1 MMAQDNRRASPS
13 SDELLRL
20 MVESATDYAIFAM
33 DRSGLVISW
42 NTGASRVLG
51 YEDAEIMGRSGDVI
65 FTPEDRARGVPDQE
79 RRDASIE
86 GRAFDDRWTMRK
98 GGERFWASGLMMP
111 LADRSQ
117 GYVKILR
124 DRTQAHLAEAR
135 QRADEER
142 FRVLATNIPQLVF
155 RCRPG
160 GARTWGSPQ
169 WIAFTGLDLPE
180 SLEFG
185 WMNAVHPDD
194 HEATHLAW
202 IQAEAQGKY
211 EVEHRIRHAKD
222 GEYRWHQTRARP
234 LETPGDPAELDW
246 IGTSTDI
253 HENHTLRDRQKIL
266 LAELQHRTRN
276 LLGLAQAIAGRLM
289 RRATSLQ
296 QFWTEFQARLGALGR
311 VQALMT
317 ATEAGTSLQE
327 LIESELDALVGQR
340 ENQITLS
347 GPRIILPDS
356 AAQALALGI
365 HELVT
370 NAVKHGALGEAGGRL
385 DVEWEIDVGG
395 YTVVTWQESCVQ
407 IGEVHNRR
415 QGFGSELL
423 TRALPYQL
431 GAKTSLTF
439 GDDGVR
445 CVIALPPLRQ
455 P

>member
-1 MMAQDNRRASPS
+1 
-13 SDELLRL
+13 
-20 MVESATDYAIFAM
+20 MVESATEYAIFAI
-33 DRSGLVISW
+33 DPSGAVISW
-42 NTGASRVLG
+42 NAGAARVLG
-51 YEDAEIMGRSGDVI
+51 YESSEIMGRSADVI

-79 RRDASIE
+79 RFDASTK
-86 GRAFDDRWTMRK
+86 GRALDERWTMRK
-98 GGERFWASGLMMP
+98 SGERFWASGLMMP
-111 LADRSQ
+111 LADLSQ

-124 DRTQAHLAEAR
+124 DRTEAHLTEAR

-169 WIAFTGLDLPE
+169 WIAFTGLDLPQ

-185 WMNAVHPDD
+185 WMDAVHPDD

-202 IQAEAQGKY
+202 TDAAARRKY
-211 EVEHRIRHAKD
+211 EVEHRIRHAQG

-234 LETPGDPAELDW
+234 LEMPGDPAELDW

-253 HENHTLRDRQKIL
+253 HENRTLRDRQKLL

-289 RRATSLQ
+289 RRATSLE

-311 VQALMT
+311 VQALMG
-317 ATEAGTSLQE
+317 AAESGISLQQ
-327 LIESELDALVGQR
+327 LIENELHAHASER
-340 ENQITLS
+340 EDRIAVS
-347 GPRIILPDS
+347 GPHLILPDS

-370 NAVKHGALGEAGGRL
+370 NAVKYGALGQAGGRL
-385 DVEWEIDVGG
+385 EVQWEIDPRDES
-395 YTVVTWQESCVQ
+395 TVVTWQESGVRM
-407 IGEVHNRR
+407 GPAAERL

-439 GDDGVR
+439 GEDGVR
-445 CVIALPPLRQ
+445 CVIVLPPPR
-455 P
+455 PS